1 MRESLNYEVCFK
13 KKNSYGVSQKLF
25 TLYGV
30 NDYLP
35 YCKSLSS
42 FNESKIIDEKL
53 K

>member
-1 MRESLNYEVCFK
+1 
-13 KKNSYGVSQKLF
+13 
-25 TLYGV
+25 V
-30 NDYLP
+30 NDYYLNQNLNFDSP